1 MRQKYSDLQY
11 RYSIGNNM
19 YAKITNS
26 SGKKEWAY
34 YMLYDQGSLVYLSM
48 KKRMED
54 QKGMLYWNC
63 HENTDERFE
72 LK

>member
-1 MRQKYSDLQY
+1 
-11 RYSIGNNM
+11 M

-26 SGKKEWAY
+26 SGKKERAY